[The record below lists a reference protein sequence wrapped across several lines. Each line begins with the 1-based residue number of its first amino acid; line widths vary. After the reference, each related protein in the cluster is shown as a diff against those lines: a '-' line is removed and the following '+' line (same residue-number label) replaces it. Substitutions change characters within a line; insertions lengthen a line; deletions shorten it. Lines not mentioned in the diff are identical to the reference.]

1 MAYDSSNR
9 AGELVT
15 KSELFDSLME
25 PDFIDLKKES
35 TEVTFEEIIGYQVQT
50 ELDRRLLLGV
60 WKNDKERIEAKSYRA
75 SRYKVN
81 LPAASA
87 GSQARAD

>member
-1 MAYDSSNR
+1 MAYDSSKR

-35 TEVTFEEIIGYQVQT
+35 TEVTFEEIIGYQV
-50 ELDRRLLLGV
+50 
-60 WKNDKERIEAKSYRA
+60 
-75 SRYKVN
+75 
-81 LPAASA
+81 
-87 GSQARAD
+87 